1 MCSTFVLLLL
11 PHILNQAPPGA
22 QQLTRPDF
30 LKVPHLGHA
39 IGDVITDAAT
49 VGDAVGVLVGIP
61 VGVSAGLV
69 FGVMVEA
76 VSCVLVDV
84 MYTACISLLT

>member
-1 MCSTFVLLLL
+1 M
-11 PHILNQAPPGA
+11 
-22 QQLTRPDF
+22 
-30 LKVPHLGHA
+30 GHA
-39 IGDVITDAAT
+39 IGDVIIDAAT

-76 VSCVLVDV
+76 VSCVVVDVV
-84 MYTACISLLT
+84 MYTACISLPT